1 MKADKSKITER
12 ELGERLK
19 RARLD
24 AGLTQADVASR
35 IGIARP
41 TLVAIEKGDRSVQPG
56 VLRQLAA
63 IYQVPVNRLRQPEI
77 VKPEFAARFRRSARS
92 TQDTTAWD
100 IVALLK
106 RFATTA
112 VEIEQALEIGF
123 DQGIPAASGLGT
135 GNVHELARDAALNLR
150 QSLGVGM
157 TPISDLITLLE
168 MELGFRIFMVRL
180 PGEVSGAY
188 AYDPAVGPCMLVNL
202 NHPRTRQNYTVAHE
216 LGHFIG
222 SRDDVD
228 VNIGRHIIDSREE
241 RFANTFAAAF
251 LMPPPWLRRRFQEIK
266 GQSGRFSPR
275 NLVLLARAAHVS
287 PEALCRWLENLGL
300 VPQSTWES
308 LKERGF
314 NADFINS
321 LGLEDAQT
329 PPLPPP
335 RLAWLAAN
343 AVAQGILSE
352 GQLVERLGID
362 RTQVRYLLDD
372 AMVSGV
378 VDSEVTA

>member
-1 MKADKSKITER
+1 MKPRKSKITER
-12 ELGERLK
+12 ELGDRLK

-24 AGLTQADVASR
+24 TGLTQADVASR

-41 TLVAIEKGDRSVQPG
+41 TLVAIEKGDRIAQPG

-77 VKPEFAARFRRSARS
+77 VKPEFSARYRRSAKSSQS
-92 TQDTTAWD
+92 TNAWD
-100 IVALLK
+100 VVALLK

-112 VEIEQALEIGF
+112 VEIEQALEVSF
-123 DQGIPAASGLGT
+123 DQGVPATGGLGT
-135 GNVHELARDAALNLR
+135 GNINELARDAALSLR
-150 QSLGVGM
+150 QRLGVGI
-157 TPISDLITLLE
+157 TPISDLIPLLE
-168 MELGFRIFMVRL
+168 IELGFRIFMVRL
-180 PGEVSGAY
+180 PGEISGAY

-202 NHPRTRQNYTVAHE
+202 NHPHTRQNYTIAHE

-228 VNIGRHIIDSREE
+228 VNIGPHIIDSREE

-266 GQSGRFSPR
+266 GEAGRFSPR
-275 NLVLLARAAHVS
+275 NLVFLARAAHVS

-300 VPQSTWES
+300 VKQGTWES

-314 NADFINS
+314 NTNFINT
-321 LGLEDAQT
+321 LGLEDAQAVA
-329 PPLPPP
+329 LPPP

-343 AVAQGILSE
+343 AVAQGLLSE

-362 RTQVRYLLDD
+362 RSQVRYLLDD